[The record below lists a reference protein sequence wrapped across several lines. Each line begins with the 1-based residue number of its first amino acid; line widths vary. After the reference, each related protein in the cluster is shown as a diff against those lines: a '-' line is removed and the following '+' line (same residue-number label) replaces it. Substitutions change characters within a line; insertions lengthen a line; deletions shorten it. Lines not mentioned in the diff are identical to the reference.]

1 MKPDVALTETR
12 KLVERDRVHL
22 LAGVLGSG
30 FPFGAYVK
38 AKLGYRQLVVAYAD
52 YAAGQDM
59 SSGSSRT
66 SRRRG
71 RERGIFPEG
80 DPIVRLYADSIVT
93 QAAE

>member
-1 MKPDVALTETR
+1 LKPDVALTETR

-71 RERGIFPEG
+71 G
-80 DPIVRLYADSIVT
+80 S
-93 QAAE
+93 AASSRKGTRSCASTPTRS